1 MFLISQV
8 ASDQDG
14 SAAVIWSTGAK
25 DSSFNDVTAIE
36 SNVIWIATHLE
47 RERRVTVEPITRGN
61 YRQIWIDLDYRP
73 DLCESLVEAAC
84 KREMGFV
91 FEMRDAKTKALEW
104 TVVSLSNLEINEI
117 RSNSSSITSLQRLL
131 DSFTVDR
138 DLNLP
143 PLPFEGGVF
152 TLINYE
158 ESFHVIG
165 AVPETSNPDET
176 WGRLLNCLSF
186 VTVDH
191 TRHRAVAI
199 ELMSTSMRLDAGQ
212 IRNRLRHQV
221 ATLLKSAVLPS
232 ETPRDSQ
239 EGETIDDEPKDEGRS
254 AYECMVKTAQA
265 RMPDLG
271 VDEVVLSTELT
282 LRGID
287 RVLLGPLFLEL
298 RQHNPSPYMCF
309 VSLPDIALVANTP
322 LGLVEIVD
330 GRLRAETDAGTRS
343 IEIGSAWQIDDITKK
358 EEDEHRFALQALEE
372 DVRQIAEPNSVS
384 WTAAQEPRRFGNVVH
399 LFGELEAR
407 LRKDVSAVD
416 AFGTLFPHGAVTGW
430 PKSNA
435 VRLISELEGGAR
447 GPYGGAFGLFG
458 FDGSAH
464 VATLIRIAWID
475 KPGDAVAR
483 FGASLTAES
492 DPTLEFQEC
501 MDKANQL
508 LTAAFTVAQM

>member
-1 MFLISQV
+1 M
-8 ASDQDG
+8 
-14 SAAVIWSTGAK
+14 T
-25 DSSFNDVTAIE
+25 IE
-36 SNVIWIATHLE
+36 PT
-47 RERRVTVEPITRGN
+47 TRGN

-73 DLCESLVEAAC
+73 DFCESLVEAAC
-84 KREMGFV
+84 RREMGFV
-91 FEMRDAKTKALEW
+91 FEKRDPKTKALQW
-104 TVVSLSNLEINEI
+104 TVVSLSNLELNEI
-117 RSNSSSITSLQRLL
+117 RSNTSSITALQRLL

-138 DLNLP
+138 DPNLP

-176 WGRLLNCLSF
+176 WGRILNCLSF

-199 ELMSTSMRLDAGQ
+199 ELVSTLTRLDAGQ
-212 IRNRLRHQV
+212 VRIRLRHQV
-221 ATLLKSAVLPS
+221 ATLLRSAGSHP
-232 ETPRDSQ
+232 ETPRESQ
-239 EGETIDDEPKDEGRS
+239 EYEIDNELIDERRS
-254 AYECMVKTAQA
+254 AYESMVKTAQTK
-265 RMPDLG
+265 MPVLG

-287 RVLLGPLFLEL
+287 RELLGPLFLEL
-298 RQHNPSPYMCF
+298 RQQNPSPYMCF

-322 LGLVEIVD
+322 LGLAEIVD
-330 GRLRAETDAGTRS
+330 GRLRAETDAGTRN
-343 IEIGSAWQIDDITKK
+343 IEIGSAWRIDDITKK
-358 EEDEHRFALQALEE
+358 EEDEHRFALKALEE
-372 DVRQIAEPNSVS
+372 DVSRIAESNSVS

-407 LRKDVSAVD
+407 LRKGVSAVD
-416 AFGTLFPHGAVTGW
+416 ALGTLFPHGAVTGW
-430 PKSNA
+430 PKPNA
-435 VRLISELEGGAR
+435 VRLISELEAGAR

-475 KPGDAVAR
+475 RPGDAVAR

-501 MDKANQL
+501 IAKANQL
-508 LTAAFTVAQM
+508 LTAAVTVAQM